1 MSGVRL
7 AIDALAMDG
16 KKVGIEKYVY
26 NLITTLS
33 TFALDMEID
42 IHIQEHMRE
51 NFESKGNINCKFHRD
66 FKGDRERL
74 MYELFN
80 MPHLYRK
87 EKYDIVHFM
96 DCLSPLVPIGA
107 KRVYT
112 LYDLA
117 YLRNRRPFTLKKGIT
132 KGILFDIATRSAD
145 GILCASQSLKEDL
158 IQQYKFLDED
168 KVYVTY
174 LAAEQIKDV
183 PVRGAEADWILQQY
197 GIDDRFILYVGP
209 IDSSKNIAVL
219 LKAYGEIKAN
229 TSLPHRLVLCGEM
242 GEPYD
247 HITEVIGEYG
257 ALKED
262 IVYIHNISDEI
273 LPLLYSRADVFVYP
287 SLYER
292 FDIYPME
299 AMLYETPIISS
310 NIPYLSE
317 VIGDAGLYFHP
328 YDHVELGLL
337 LVGILSD
344 EALRGEL
351 KNRGKQQVAKF
362 SWGDTAKKTLSAYRN
377 IAQA

>member
-1 MSGVRL
+1 MW
-7 AIDALAMDG
+7 
-16 KKVGIEKYVY
+16 K
-26 NLITTLS
+26 
-33 TFALDMEID
+33 
-42 IHIQEHMRE
+42 
-51 NFESKGNINCKFHRD
+51 
-66 FKGDRERL
+66 
-74 MYELFN
+74 
-80 MPHLYRK
+80 
-87 EKYDIVHFM
+87 
-96 DCLSPLVPIGA
+96 
-107 KRVYT
+107 
-112 LYDLA
+112 
-117 YLRNRRPFTLKKGIT
+117 
-132 KGILFDIATRSAD
+132 
-145 GILCASQSLKEDL
+145 
-158 IQQYKFLDED
+158 
-168 KVYVTY
+168 
-174 LAAEQIKDV
+174 
-183 PVRGAEADWILQQY
+183 
-197 GIDDRFILYVGP
+197 
-209 IDSSKNIAVL
+209 
-219 LKAYGEIKAN
+219 
-229 TSLPHRLVLCGEM
+229 M

-351 KNRGKQQVAKF
+351 KTGETTGCQVF
-362 SWGDTAKKTLSAYRN
+362 MGDTAKKTLSAYRN